1 MMAEY
6 ASYLA
11 VDDIKGHIDSKKLW
25 LMSRVCV
32 IIFFIFFIQLQLP
45 YLELYVWYSSMLLVS
60 HFRPSGSGIEVI
72 CEFENLNAN

>member
-6 ASYLA
+6 AYYLA

-32 IIFFIFFIQLQLP
+32 IIFLIFVIQLQLP

-60 HFRPSGSGIEVI
+60 HFRPGSSGIKVD
-72 CEFENLNAN
+72 CEFEKLER